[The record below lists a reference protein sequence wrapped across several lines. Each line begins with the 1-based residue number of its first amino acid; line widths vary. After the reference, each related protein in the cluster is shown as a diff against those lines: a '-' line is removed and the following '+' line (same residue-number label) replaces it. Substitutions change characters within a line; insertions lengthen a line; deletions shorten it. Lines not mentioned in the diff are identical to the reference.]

1 MNSHSVM
8 TMIKPTICSDTH
20 DDPEVVHQLEAQLL
34 DGMTA
39 SGLANLFKALADPT
53 RVRIIGVLAHAEVC
67 VGDLTLA
74 LGMSQPAV
82 SHHLKLLRHWKIV
95 STRRDGKHIYYTLQD
110 EHVDALFQQALEH
123 IRHE

>member
-1 MNSHSVM
+1 M
-8 TMIKPTICSDTH
+8 TKPVICSDTH
-20 DDPEVVHQLEAQLL
+20 DDPEIVQLLEARLPA
-34 DGMTA
+34 GMTA
-39 SGLANLFKALADPT
+39 AAIANLFKALADPV

-82 SHHLKLLRHWKIV
+82 SHHLKLLRQWKIA

-110 EHVDALFQQALEH
+110 EHVEALYQQALEH
-123 IRHE
+123 VTHD

>member
-1 MNSHSVM
+1 M
-8 TMIKPTICSDTH
+8 TKPTICSDTH
-20 DDPEVVHQLEAQLL
+20 DDPEVVHLLEAQLL

-39 SGLANLFKALADPT
+39 AGLANLFKALADPT
-53 RVRIIGVLAHAEVC
+53 RVRMIGVLAHAEVC

-82 SHHLKLLRHWKIV
+82 SHHLKLLRQWKIV

-123 IRHE
+123 VQHG